1 MGFRS
6 QNRPLRLT
14 VIACLLCILGVVALA
29 GQGRPAGAQE
39 PPPVQAPDQPPSAR
53 NGHAIYQENCAPCHG
68 PQGGG
73 DGPTAASIATE
84 VPALADPQ
92 VARQA
97 TPAEWFEITK
107 EGRMSNMM
115 PPWKNRLTDA
125 EIWDV
130 VAFAFTLHT
139 SQAELSRGQQVWG
152 EQCADCHGDQGL
164 GDGPQA
170 IANGWELAS
179 MADLGYG
186 AGTSL
191 DSWYDAT
198 VAGQGDMPGFASTL
212 PEEDIWAAVEFAR
225 TFSYRPMVATS
236 LPKGEGTLRGTV
248 SNGSPQGG
256 PVSGLTVTLY
266 PFESMEQLPTQEVPV
281 GQDGTFS
288 FEELPT
294 GPEFVYMVTTTY
306 NDIDFASDPVQFA
319 EGGVVEAPVVVYEPS
334 TTPGDISVA
343 LAQWFVD
350 YQDGALLVG
359 ELYRVNHAGDTV
371 YVGDDEVAPGKPA
384 VLRFDLPEGAT
395 SLALDGG
402 ELGDRFI
409 RVDGGVVDTEP
420 LAPGGKQI
428 LMRYLL
434 PYGGTRAELK
444 HSVPYPVGRFNVLVR
459 EGPQVTV
466 AGLAEA
472 GTEDA
477 GDRVFLS
484 YEASDVRARSPVEI
498 RFRNLARASAAAPRT
513 STAVLAYHPALL
525 YGIAALAGVA
535 FLGLLVLALWRGSR
549 PPARAPAPEA
559 AGRNLAAERQYLL
572 QAIADLDD
580 RYAAGEMDAATYE
593 SQRQALKRTLLLTAR
608 DLDGAAMKEPAG
620 AEGQA
625 TS

>member
-6 QNRPLRLT
+6 QIRPLRLT
-14 VIACLLCILGVVALA
+14 AIACLLLPLVVLVLA
-29 GQGRPAGAQE
+29 WQGHPAMAQE
-39 PPPVQAPDQPPSAR
+39 SPPVQVPDQPPSAR

-73 DGPTAASIATE
+73 DGPTAASIASG

-92 VARQA
+92 LARQA
-97 TPAEWFEITK
+97 TPASWFEITK

-115 PPWKNRLTDA
+115 PPWKSRLTDA

-139 SQAELSRGQQVWG
+139 SQAELNRGQQVWA
-152 EQCADCHGDQGL
+152 EQCAACHGDQGL

-170 IANGWELAS
+170 IAGGWALAS
-179 MADLGYG
+179 MADLAYV

-198 VAGQGDMPGFASTL
+198 AAGRGDMPGFASTL

-236 LPKGEGTLRGTV
+236 LPQGEGILRGTV

-256 PVSGLTVTLY
+256 PVSGLVVTLR
-266 PFESMEQLPTQEVPV
+266 PFESMEQLPTQEVTV

-294 GPEFVYMVTTTY
+294 GPEFVYLVSTTY
-306 NDIDFASDPVQFA
+306 NDVDFASDPVQFDQGTTA
-319 EGGVVEAPVVVYEPS
+319 EAPLLVYEPS

-359 ELYRVNHAGDTV
+359 ELYRINHAGDQV
-371 YVGDDEVAPGKPA
+371 YVGGEEVAPGKPG

-402 ELGDRFI
+402 ELGGRFV

-434 PYGGTRAELK
+434 PYSGTRAELQ

-466 AGLAEA
+466 AGLEEA

-484 YEASDVRARSPVEI
+484 YDATDVAAGSPVEI
-498 RFRNLARASAAAPRT
+498 RFRNLARASAPAPRT

-525 YGIAALAGVA
+525 YGIAALASVT
-535 FLGLLVLALWRGSR
+535 FLGVLVLAVTRGNGT
-549 PPARAPAPEA
+549 PAAAPASEP
-559 AGRNLAAERQYLL
+559 AGRDLATERQRLL

-580 RYAAGEMDAATYE
+580 RYRAGEMDQSAYE
-593 SQRQALKRTLLLTAR
+593 SQRQALKRTLLVTTR
-608 DLDGAAMKEPAG
+608 DLDAEAATGASLPG
-620 AEGQA
+620 AQG
-625 TS
+625 